1 MVGSKVTDEI
11 KALEQPGNG
20 IIIKGFVSEEELA
33 ELYASCR
40 IVVVPL
46 RYGAGVKG
54 KVVEAIY
61 NGASIVTTGTG
72 AEGIPEVET
81 ILEIE
86 DDPAAFAEKCVS
98 LYNDPARCRSMCHA
112 TQDYI
117 RRHFSLEGAW
127 KVIEEDFRDS
137 SEQCSHAE
145 FHVEK

>member
-1 MVGSKVTDEI
+1 MYKR
-11 KALEQPGNG
+11 Q
-20 IIIKGFVSEEELA
+20 
-33 ELYASCR
+33 
-40 IVVVPL
+40 
-46 RYGAGVKG
+46 VKG